1 MNRRQYWIF
10 GLAGVAL
17 IAGAPVH
24 AAPNSADTVPAAR
37 RTPDDARK
45 AQSDSGRQPYPEGDQ
60 RRAPKRKVDER
71 EEAQGYGYGYERR
84 QQDQP
89 GDAGDDRR
97 QRRR

>member
-1 MNRRQYWIF
+1 MNRRQHWIF
-10 GLAGVAL
+10 GLAGLAL

-24 AAPNSADTVPAAR
+24 AAPQFADTVLAAKR
-37 RTPDDARK
+37 APDDARE
-45 AQSDSGRQPYPEGDQ
+45 APRESGRQAYPEGDK
-60 RRAPKRKVDER
+60 RRAPKHEADER

-84 QQDQP
+84 QQDHP